1 MTRPTLFAD
10 KISAVGWSKIP
21 EGGGSDFLLSLVEVG
36 LTDLPKSGRGR
47 APPSFV
53 PKGKALILLHLP
65 NHDCTNPVLKLFT
78 TRAYTN
84 N

>member
-1 MTRPTLFAD
+1 MTRPTLFAE

-47 APPSFV
+47 APPSLFLTLR
-53 PKGKALILLHLP
+53 KGPSIEDDG
-65 NHDCTNPVLKLFT
+65 NFS
-78 TRAYTN
+78 
-84 N
+84 